1 MDQSLSSCFHIH
13 TIHPERL
20 HVSILCF
27 LTWKKSAGRPS
38 TTSRGVSCMNN
49 EWWCPTS
56 SELIS
61 WCRMPRAWQLSR
73 AALYFSSTV
82 VWICLNAH
90 IIDISTSTT
99 QGFGSFVSLLCVT
112 YCKYHTMC
120 PYSLPISQKPLRN
133 TPWTLSWHVWTQ
145 IPQTCECKD
154 QKKVQRQ
161 FSWPLWV
168 RPSKRETKQ

>member
-61 WCRMPRAWQLSR
+61 WKQNAQSVTAFQSCFVLFLYCGVDLFECTHYWYQHIDHSRIRLICQSALCNILQISYHVPLFSANLSK
-73 AALYFSSTV
+73 ATEKYPL
-82 VWICLNAH
+82 
-90 IIDISTSTT
+90 D
-99 QGFGSFVSLLCVT
+99 SLLTC
-112 YCKYHTMC
+112 M
-120 PYSLPISQKPLRN
+120 N
-133 TPWTLSWHVWTQ
+133 TNPTDVWM
-145 IPQTCECKD
+145 
-154 QKKVQRQ
+154 QRSEEGTEAILLTSMSEA
-161 FSWPLWV
+161 F
-168 RPSKRETKQ
+168 